1 MLPHIQAGKVR
12 ALAVAADQRL
22 PQLPDVPTM
31 AEVGHPEL
39 NLTSWTGLAAPA
51 ATPEALVQALYKTRT
66 PGGHVARHGGQPQ
79 GPRSDRA
86 GRDAARCVRKDD
98 GRPHGEVRRSR
109 QTRGHHRRINRST
122 YPWRAGFE
130 RFCSVALRS
139 YASIA
144 MKMRAFGSLLPTMG
158 QSRP

>member
-1 MLPHIQAGKVR
+1 MNDVMGGQVPLFFANVASSLGHIQAGKLRPLAVTSAVR
-12 ALAVAADQRL
+12 ARS
-22 PQLPDVPTM
+22 LPDVPTM

-51 ATPEALVQALYKTRT
+51 GTPEAVVQALYKTRT

-86 GRDAARCVRKDD
+86 GRDATRCVRKDD

-109 QTRGHHRRINRST
+109 QTRGHHS
-122 YPWRAGFE
+122 
-130 RFCSVALRS
+130 
-139 YASIA
+139 
-144 MKMRAFGSLLPTMG
+144 
-158 QSRP
+158 

>member
-39 NLTSWTGLAAPA
+39 NLTSWTGRAAPA
-51 ATPEALVQALYKTRT
+51 GTPEALVQALYKTRT

-79 GPRSDRA
+79 GPWRDRA

-122 YPWRAGFE
+122 CP
-130 RFCSVALRS
+130 
-139 YASIA
+139 
-144 MKMRAFGSLLPTMG
+144 
-158 QSRP
+158 

>member
-79 GPRSDRA
+79 GPR
-86 GRDAARCVRKDD
+86 RDPPRRDDACGLRKDD
-98 GRPHGEVRRSR
+98 G
-109 QTRGHHRRINRST
+109 
-122 YPWRAGFE
+122 
-130 RFCSVALRS
+130 
-139 YASIA
+139 
-144 MKMRAFGSLLPTMG
+144 
-158 QSRP
+158 